1 MLAKRYLLHGEV
13 EVESS
18 ALEPAQIRVYW
29 RDLIRGLPG
38 ISGFVFR

>member
-18 ALEPAQIRVYW
+18 ALEAVHKYAYIGGV
-29 RDLIRGLPG
+29 
-38 ISGFVFR
+38 